1 MNLFLDT
8 NALVKL
14 YHEEAGTEALSEFLH
29 RHADNLIITISD
41 ISRIELHSAFLRRV
55 RTEERKS

>member
-1 MNLFLDT
+1 MNLFPDT

-29 RHADNLIITISD
+29 RHADNPEPSLIYKETQ
-41 ISRIELHSAFLRRV
+41 
-55 RTEERKS
+55 K